1 MPIPN
6 GGLITETNQ
15 QYYEGAQGFQQD
27 SGGTLTSFT
36 TTFNTNL
43 VFGSYNPSDDE
54 YVLNNFKLYTSATGL
69 PESYTEYTSAY
80 TISGNTITF
89 SVAPAANTF
98 IVVQL
103 KSLDGGN
110 YGNQDAFGTAV
121 NDNYGSYGYI
131 TLDDIINNFL
141 IAYVGQDKLIP
152 SVSRTDVLFHAK
164 RGLQE
169 FSYDTLKS
177 IKSQELTVPPS
188 LSVVIPQDYVNYTAV
203 SWIDALGVKRP
214 IYPANNLHVS
224 PKEVPIQD
232 DAGIPTQDDIGDN
245 LEGTSVINQR
255 WAATDVIYLNGAWTV
270 ADYNDFPNMYA
281 YDGWGWGSSWG
292 ADYGMETKYS
302 QQNGWFNIDPR
313 SGKMSFSSNL
323 ANVLI
328 LLEYVSDGLA
338 YELDT
343 KVPKMAEEALY
354 AHILCAIISNR
365 INQPE
370 YVVQRLKRDRSA
382 KLRNAK
388 IRLSNIKMT
397 EFIQVMRGQSKW
409 IKH

>member
-27 SGGTLTSFT
+27 AFGTLTSFT

-43 VFGSYNPSDDE
+43 VFGSYNPGNDS
-54 YVLNNFKLYTSATGL
+54 YVLNNFKLYTSATGS
-69 PESYTEYTSAY
+69 PGTYTEYTSQY
-80 TISGNTITF
+80 SVSGNTITF
-89 SVAPAANTF
+89 QVAPAANTY

-110 YGNQDAFGTAV
+110 YGNEDAYGTAV
-121 NDNYGSYGYI
+121 NDNYGEYGYI
-131 TLDDIINNFL
+131 TLDDIIN
-141 IAYVGQDKLIP
+141 VGQDKLIP

-214 IYPANNLHVS
+214 IFPANNLHVS
-224 PKEVPIQD
+224 PKEVPVQD
-232 DAGIPTQDDIGDN
+232 ADGIPTQDDIGDN
-245 LEGTSVINQR
+245 LEGTSIINQR
-255 WAATDVIYLNGAWTV
+255 WDAANVIFLNGAWTV
-270 ADYNDFPNMYA
+270 ADYNDFPNWYA
-281 YDGWGWGSSWG
+281 QDQLGVGPWYGQ
-292 ADYGMETKYS
+292 DYGMDGKYA
-302 QQNGWFNIDPR
+302 QINGWFNIDPR

-328 LLEYVSDGLA
+328 LLEYISDGLA
-338 YELDT
+338 YDLDT
-343 KVPKMAEEALY
+343 KVPKLAEEALY

-370 YVVQRLKRDRSA
+370 YIVQRLKRDRSA

-388 IRLSNIKMT
+388 IRLSNIKLH
-397 EFIQVMRGQSKW
+397 EIVQVMRGQSKW